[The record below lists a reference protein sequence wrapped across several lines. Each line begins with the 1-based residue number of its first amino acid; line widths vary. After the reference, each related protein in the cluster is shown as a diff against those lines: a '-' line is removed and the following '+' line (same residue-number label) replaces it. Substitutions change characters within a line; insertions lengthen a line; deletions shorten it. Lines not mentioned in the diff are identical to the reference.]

1 MIQGSCIFAYFVLGL
16 VQFVFAVNG
25 FTEYPG
31 AEGVFAWIIGG
42 MGAAIVAWIPLIGGI
57 AGIYSAVMVW
67 GIPLLGA
74 VAFFFGVPIALGIMT
89 VAAAWFEGGK
99 LDHERSHD

>member
-1 MIQGSCIFAYFVLGL
+1 
-16 VQFVFAVNG
+16 
-25 FTEYPG
+25 
-31 AEGVFAWIIGG
+31 
-42 MGAAIVAWIPLIGGI
+42 
-57 AGIYSAVMVW
+57 MVW